1 MLESDGFV
9 SLNDA
14 DSETAD
20 EALRHAALWATGYNA
35 HCAAVFA
42 PAIKTL

>member
-20 EALRHAALWATGYNA
+20 EAALWATGYNA
-35 HCAAVFA
+35 NCAAVFA
-42 PAIKTL
+42 SAIKAL